1 MKTHAPTHRLLCK
14 QISWLKLREFA
25 GHVIVQIAPAGC
37 YTPLVLHQCKRTC
50 FRVFN
55 KGRPHGAH
63 VIRSQREIKNRDV
76 NENPKMFEILWW
88 FSHFFSTKSSRPELD
103 WIGFNLREKNPALF
117 MLYLHVFQRFFQ
129 QVLTKWERNARNFES
144 KSRQIVLF
152 WLELPPSLS
161 TLLITFLTHTPHSS
175 HVIENRCHLHR
186 ALD

>member
-1 MKTHAPTHRLLCK
+1 MVTWMRRVRGHFVTPEADEQELATPILSLCHGIFTDWSIFSTPFLLSCDWLWHSRGSLIQSRFDLKINRSMKTHAPTHRLLCK

-76 NENPKMFEILWW
+76 NENPKMFEIL
-88 FSHFFSTKSSRPELD
+88 
-103 WIGFNLREKNPALF
+103 
-117 MLYLHVFQRFFQ
+117 
-129 QVLTKWERNARNFES
+129 
-144 KSRQIVLF
+144 
-152 WLELPPSLS
+152 
-161 TLLITFLTHTPHSS
+161 
-175 HVIENRCHLHR
+175 
-186 ALD
+186 